1 MHQTVRKILPLF
13 SSSYMRGLGIL
24 TRFAFTAPTVLFG
37 ESIASEGTGEYMF
50 VEGRV
55 ITTGGE
61 PIPGAVIN
69 TWETDGTGKQRFM
82 SFCLMVNGRAFPI
95 P

>member
-1 MHQTVRKILPLF
+1 
-13 SSSYMRGLGIL
+13 
-24 TRFAFTAPTVLFG
+24 
-37 ESIASEGTGEYMF
+37 MF

-55 ITTGGE
+55 LTTGGE